1 MIKTQIIKEDN
12 KPVAVIMDYRKYIAL
27 KEAAED
33 KKDYDDAIETKLKN
47 KKWTNHEDLKKKLG
61 M

>member
-1 MIKTQIIKEDN
+1 
-12 KPVAVIMDYRKYIAL
+12 MDYRKHIEL

-33 KKDYDDAIETKLKN
+33 GKDYDDAIETKLKN

-61 M
+61 L